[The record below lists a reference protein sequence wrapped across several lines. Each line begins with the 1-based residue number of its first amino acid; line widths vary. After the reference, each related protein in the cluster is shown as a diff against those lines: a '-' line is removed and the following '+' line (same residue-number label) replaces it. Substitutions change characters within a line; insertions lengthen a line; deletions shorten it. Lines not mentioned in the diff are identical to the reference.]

1 MKQNRRKPEVKIHP
15 QLARWR
21 EQHDHAICYLFE
33 ELEVGV
39 PDLARAYRTDPT
51 NILVALR
58 RERRRRDRA
67 PLTS

>member
-1 MKQNRRKPEVKIHP
+1 MKKKPQVKVNP
-15 QLARWR
+15 RMRRWR

-33 ELEVGV
+33 QIGVGV

-58 RERRRRDRA
+58 RERERRAGRNHERDV
-67 PLTS
+67 